1 VREIVLPNVIIFLVG
16 LIVVFSIVMLTT
28 SPVVRENAVTRR
40 LRQILKSPSL
50 QPRALS
56 KPNDILPAAEPDNAN
71 RVSFVLRKTS
81 LARLMQ
87 KLIFQSHVRTTPSV
101 LMEVMASLAVAAY
114 LIIWYFT
121 RALPVSLFVAFIAG
135 CLPLAYLSYRR
146 KKWLAAFNAALPEC
160 IEAFTRSLRAGH
172 SIVATIDLV
181 AQQVPAPANAEFAE
195 VFKKQKYGL
204 PLRDALLQMIERV
217 PSMDLKI
224 MITAVLVQRETGGN
238 LPGVLDRLVAVIRD
252 RLRIQRDIRVHT
264 AQGRLTGWILGILP
278 PCLMMA
284 INLISPNYSTAFL
297 RDEVGRKMLYAS
309 VGLLL
314 IGVLAIRRIV
324 NGIEV

>member
-1 VREIVLPNVIIFLVG
+1 
-16 LIVVFSIVMLTT
+16 
-28 SPVVRENAVTRR
+28 
-40 LRQILKSPSL
+40 
-50 QPRALS
+50 
-56 KPNDILPAAEPDNAN
+56 
-71 RVSFVLRKTS
+71 
-81 LARLMQ
+81 
-87 KLIFQSHVRTTPSV
+87 
-101 LMEVMASLAVAAY
+101 
-114 LIIWYFT
+114 
-121 RALPVSLFVAFIAG
+121 
-135 CLPLAYLSYRR
+135 
-146 KKWLAAFNAALPEC
+146 
-160 IEAFTRSLRAGH
+160 
-172 SIVATIDLV
+172 V

-278 PCLMMA
+278 PCLMTA